1 MNDIISGGG
10 RKLIRPQTAATS
22 TKKDE
27 DRIKKQLKY
36 LEQIEEK
43 IENDLAVFSF
53 DGPAEEKKQVK
64 KGVIITKQILLE
76 TSHVDEVSEIHT
88 LVLRD
93 KKIEY
98 FEDNKADG
106 FKLES
111 LVNIEAIFASHNMI
125 KELFGI
131 SQLTTLVELN
141 LSFNNISD
149 VAPLED
155 LVLLEKLWINR
166 NHILL
171 IDPLK
176 KLKKLR
182 TLGLFHNEIMND
194 KRAIEVLEDLP

>member
-1 MNDIISGGG
+1 M
-10 RKLIRPQTAATS
+10 
-22 TKKDE
+22 
-27 DRIKKQLKY
+27 
-36 LEQIEEK
+36 EQIEEK

-53 DGPAEEKKQVK
+53 DGPAEEKKPIK
-64 KGVIITKQILLE
+64 KGLIITKQILLE

-149 VAPLED
+149 IAPLED

>member
-1 MNDIISGGG
+1 
-10 RKLIRPQTAATS
+10 
-22 TKKDE
+22 
-27 DRIKKQLKY
+27 
-36 LEQIEEK
+36 
-43 IENDLAVFSF
+43 
-53 DGPAEEKKQVK
+53 
-64 KGVIITKQILLE
+64 
-76 TSHVDEVSEIHT
+76 
-88 LVLRD
+88 
-93 KKIEY
+93 
-98 FEDNKADG
+98 
-106 FKLES
+106 
-111 LVNIEAIFASHNMI
+111 MI

-149 VAPLED
+149 VGPLED